1 MISSPLSGVGVIR
14 SRRKKKNR
22 GKLIPFD
29 FLTSECGF
37 LFTMKSCCDLIL
49 YFKAAGIFLHIP
61 LFFVG
66 HINNDHDDDNEMIND
81 DDNNDDD
88 DDNNDDSDKVSGRII
103 VSLGLFKLTKTF
115 F

>member
-1 MISSPLSGVGVIR
+1 MTSFFILKRQEFSCT
-14 SRRKKKNR
+14 SRC
-22 GKLIPFD
+22 
-29 FLTSECGF
+29 FLC
-37 LFTMKSCCDLIL
+37 
-49 YFKAAGIFLHIP
+49 HN
-61 LFFVG
+61 
-66 HINNDHDDDNEMIND
+66 NNDHDDDNEMIND